1 MILSVKERGQFVAT
15 MRHINVWLMETMA
28 GWVPTTPEM
37 EVKLQFGEHLWDAA
51 QHADAF
57 GKRTSELRM
66 PLQHSLPPGGEFLEF
81 LDTVSGIEP
90 TQQRLAAIYDVLLPG
105 LATHYRRFL
114 EKTDTLA
121 DAPTVRIIERHLT
134 DIDRMLQANREMCA
148 ELPDLTLDDQV
159 WIDALRKREAQHEP
173 VAVSIAETEAR
184 AVEA

>member
-51 QHADAF
+51 QHADAL

-66 PLQHSLPPGGEFLEF
+66 PLQHSLPPAAEYIDF
-81 LDTVSGIEP
+81 LDTVSAIEP
-90 TQQRLAAIYDVLLPG
+90 TQQRLAAIYDVVLPG
-105 LATHYRRFL
+105 LSSHYRRFL
-114 EKTDTLA
+114 EKTDSLA
-121 DAPTVRIIERHLT
+121 DAPTVRLLERQLN
-134 DIDRMLQANREMCA
+134 DIDRMLQSNRDMCS
-148 ELPDLTLDDQV
+148 ELPDLFLNDQN
-159 WIDALRKREAQHEP
+159 WIDALREQEARSEP
-173 VAVSIAETEAR
+173 VACSVAETEAR

>member
-66 PLQHSLPPGGEFLEF
+66 PLHHDLSPAEEYTVF
-81 LDTVSGIEP
+81 LDTVSGIEATP
-90 TQQRLAAIYDVLLPG
+90 QRLAAIYDVVLPG
-105 LATHYRRFL
+105 LSAHYQRFM
-114 EKTDTLA
+114 EKTDPLA
-121 DAPTVRIIERHLT
+121 DAPTVRILERHLN
-134 DIDRMLQANREMCA
+134 DIDRMLQSNRDMCSD
-148 ELPDLTLDDQV
+148 LPDLFLNDKA
-159 WIDALRKREAQHEP
+159 WIDALREQEARCDP
-173 VAVSIAETEAR
+173 VALSIAEPEAR

>member
-51 QHADAF
+51 QHADAL

-66 PLQHSLPPGGEFLEF
+66 PLHHNLSPAEDYADFLN
-81 LDTVSGIEP
+81 TVSGIEA
-90 TQQRLAAIYDVLLPG
+90 TQQRLAAIYDVVLPS
-105 LATHYRRFL
+105 LSTHYRRFL
-114 EKTDTLA
+114 ENTDQLA
-121 DAPTVRIIERHLT
+121 DAPTVRILERQLN
-134 DIDRMLQANREMCA
+134 DIDRMLQSNRDMCS
-148 ELPDLTLDDQV
+148 ELPDLFLNDQS
-159 WIDALRKREAQHEP
+159 WIDTLTEQEARCEP